1 MTLTN
6 LFRLHA
12 ILAAIYG
19 IGLLLAPQSIV
30 GLLSPLPLN
39 PVGTDIARL
48 FGAALILVMFI
59 AWGASYLMHWP
70 SRWMVAGGLLVY
82 TALGA
87 VISTWG
93 QLAGNWNLLGWSTII
108 SYLIFVLGYGYF
120 LFVKPDT
127 PNPR

>member
-12 ILAAIYG
+12 ILAAAYG
-19 IGLLLAPQSIV
+19 LGLVLAPQFIV
-30 GLLSPLPLN
+30 SLLSPFPLN

-48 FGAALILVMFI
+48 LGAALILVMFI
-59 AWGASYLMHWP
+59 AWRASQLTDRP
-70 SRWMVAGGLLVY
+70 SRRMVAGGLFVY

-93 QLAGNWNLLGWSTII
+93 QLAGTWSALGWSTII

-120 LFVKPDT
+120 LFLKPE
-127 PNPR
+127 